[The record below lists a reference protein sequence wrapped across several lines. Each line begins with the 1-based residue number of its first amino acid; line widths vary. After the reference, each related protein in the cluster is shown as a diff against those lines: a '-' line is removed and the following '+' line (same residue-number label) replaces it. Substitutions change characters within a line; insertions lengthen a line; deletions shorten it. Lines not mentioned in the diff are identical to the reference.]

1 MSRSTNTIERAYQI
15 AKSGRCVEL
24 KDVRRQ
30 LIQEGYEGVEAH
42 LSGSSIKRE
51 LQALIK
57 AARPVAGTAT
67 AATTG

>member
-1 MSRSTNTIERAYQI
+1 MSRPTHTVERAYQI

-24 KDVRRQ
+24 RDVRRQ

-42 LSGSSIKRE
+42 LSGTSIRRE

-57 AARPVAGTAT
+57 AARQPRMADPA
-67 AATTG
+67 

>member
-30 LIQEGYEGVEAH
+30 LIREGYEGVEAH
-42 LSGSSIKRE
+42 FSGSSIKRE
-51 LQALIK
+51 LNALIK
-57 AARPVAGTAT
+57 AARASNGPIG
-67 AATTG
+67 

>member
-57 AARPVAGTAT
+57 AARPVAGTAA